1 MQYIIIAPACNVP
14 LPGTNPKPNQMII
27 ERAVEIGI
35 ELAKTGLG
43 TVVIFTDGYTRKPE
57 GLDPRIGFV
66 QGGPKAAISQVMF
79 LRQLKK
85 YLQSLTEDYR
95 LVGVL
100 APHYYRRWRRDTP
113 KVLGVDIPVDSKLLK
128 TPIRSFFSP
137 EGADIRS
144 RHMLAWLTRELAIEI
159 ICFVSW
165 ELYAKLS
172 S

>member
-1 MQYIIIAPACNVP
+1 
-14 LPGTNPKPNQMII
+14 MII

-35 ELAKTGLG
+35 ELAKTGPC
-43 TVVIFTDGYTRKPE
+43 TVVIFTDGYTQKPE

-66 QGGPKAAISQVMF
+66 QGGSKAAISQVMF
-79 LRQLKK
+79 LRQLRQ
-85 YLQSLTEDYR
+85 YLQSLKLKEENYR

-165 ELYAKLS
+165 ELYAK
-172 S
+172 